1 MTGSDA
7 SEEVDAGFPRP
18 PAIFDDRE
26 GRRIAI
32 RTLGD
37 GPVGPRPEREAL
49 VEMYASFDPADR
61 AQGIPPTGEPAVREW
76 VDDLLE
82 ADAVHVLA
90 WHDDH
95 VAGHATLVADGEG
108 GYELAI
114 FVHQSHQRA
123 GIGTRLIR
131 CLLGEGA
138 ARGIEQVWLTVERW
152 NQVAVDLYE
161 AVGFETTGVESFE
174 LEMAIDLGAA
184 TG

>member
-1 MTGSDA
+1 MTGPDA
-7 SEEVDAGFPRP
+7 SEEVEAGFPRP
-18 PAIFDDRE
+18 PVTFEDRD

-37 GPVGPRPEREAL
+37 GPVEPAAEREAL
-49 VEMYASFDPADR
+49 VEMYTTFDSADR

-90 WHDDH
+90 WHDEH

-123 GIGTRLIR
+123 GIGTQLIR

-138 ARGIEQVWLTVERW
+138 DRGVEHVWLTVERW
-152 NQVAVDLYE
+152 NQVAVNLYE
-161 AVGFETTGVESFE
+161 SVGFETTGVESFE
-174 LEMAIDLGAA
+174 LEMAIDLGAIA
-184 TG
+184 G